1 MSSSNRQRMQ
11 VCLKYKEAY
20 SNNTVKCFDFC
31 VSAVQ
36 IHIM

>member
-1 MSSSNRQRMQ
+1 MQ

-20 SNNTVKCFDFC
+20 SNNAVGHLDFC

-36 IHIM
+36 IQIM